1 MRLLAVR
8 EPSQSLISGMGRT
21 MQTLT
26 MGAANRGMLGL
37 AVVTLVAGLALTA
50 GTPILLSWD
59 HAKAKRLRATGVPA
73 EATITGWSSKQRS
86 HAAAD
91 YIDLTYMYDDVEHSA
106 QTRCGGT
113 DGCAQ
118 PPGPTLRI
126 WVDPQHPDEFVTED
140 GNTDDAD
147 LATSY
152 LFLPA
157 GFMTL
162 IGGVGIWGAI
172 GSGPTRRRGH
182 RRA

>member
-1 MRLLAVR
+1 MSGVR
-8 EPSQSLISGMGRT
+8 PT

-50 GTPILLSWD
+50 GTPVLLSWD
-59 HAKAKRLRATGVPA
+59 HAKAKRLRTTGVPTQ
-73 EATITGWSSKQRS
+73 ATITGWSSKQRS
-86 HAAAD
+86 HAVAD
-91 YIDLTYMYDDVEHSA
+91 YIYLTYMYDGARHSA
-106 QTRCGGT
+106 QTRCGGN

-126 WVDPQHPDEFVTED
+126 WVDPQHPDQFVTED
-140 GNTDDAD
+140 GNTDNAN

-162 IGGVGIWGAI
+162 IGGLGIWAAI
-172 GSGPTRRRGH
+172 GSGPTRRLGH